1 MTLWPASTVGTGET
15 YLSAHA
21 LRTLIAV
28 AGFGGAVSAGTAL
41 KTGSPAES
49 RSSPFR
55 ASERLHE
62 RSPSPSARGY

>member
-1 MTLWPASTVGTGET
+1 MARAHRGHRGNLSVG
-15 YLSAHA
+15 A
-21 LRTLIAV
+21 RTTNLIAV